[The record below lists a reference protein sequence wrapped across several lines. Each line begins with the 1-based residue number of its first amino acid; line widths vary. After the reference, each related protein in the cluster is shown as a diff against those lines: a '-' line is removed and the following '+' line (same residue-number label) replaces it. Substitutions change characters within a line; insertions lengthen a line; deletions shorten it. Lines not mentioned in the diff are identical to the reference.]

1 MVSKQIREADPA
13 FSKART
19 RYAALECSLNIE
31 GEIDSRKIGIKNYYY
46 MENSSEFYTCKT
58 VCGIKEQAKSL
69 VEKIEKPPDM
79 NSVSQVYYIGG
90 KAECNVVPECY
101 KENGFY
107 DSVNLPFR

>member
-69 VEKIEKPPDM
+69 VEKIEKSP
-79 NSVSQVYYIGG
+79 I
-90 KAECNVVPECY
+90 
-101 KENGFY
+101 
-107 DSVNLPFR
+107 

>member
-1 MVSKQIREADPA
+1 
-13 FSKART
+13 
-19 RYAALECSLNIE
+19 
-31 GEIDSRKIGIKNYYY
+31 

-69 VEKIEKPPDM
+69 VEKIEKSPDM

-101 KENGFY
+101 KENGIY
-107 DSVNLPFR
+107 DSVISLSGRYSEVG